1 MFEYGKN
8 MDSLKINVGPLD
20 SSTSVYSNVV
30 KDLNKFNDMWRQ
42 GIHPKIIWDLRFINS
57 GKVNIAA
64 ISFFLALAHRVY
76 SFTGLKQEIYIDW
89 DQRLFGFLTDIG
101 FFEIADEYDLFEWPY
116 EPGEGDSG
124 KLNPNTQ
131 LLSFDC
137 DNDLPNLENPEEVSF
152 WKKNKRERHRRS
164 ILDKCERLFYV
175 KDINQA
181 ELPLVISRT
190 CSELVINS
198 LLWGG
203 ASSFVGLQR
212 TSNYIFINVS
222 DIGKGFRHSL
232 NSKYSVN
239 LNDDIH
245 AIALGSVINKNDFG
259 LKRAIDTVIDL
270 GGSVNILSNGGEV
283 LWCDDLWYSFKNN
296 FNPREINNIGHILP
310 EPIKKSS
317 SIDKAS
323 GYIRSWSN
331 SIRGTRI
338 EFVIPVVN
346 GV

>member
-1 MFEYGKN
+1 

-20 SSTSVYSNVV
+20 SSSSVYSYVV

-42 GIHPKIIWDLRFINS
+42 GIHPKIIWDLRFINT
-57 GKVNIAA
+57 GKVNVAA
-64 ISFFLALAHRVY
+64 VSFFLALAHRVY

-101 FFEIADEYDLFEWPY
+101 FFEIAYDYDLFEWLY

-124 KLNPNTQ
+124 KLNPNTK

-137 DNDLPNLENPEEVSF
+137 DNDLPNIENVEQVTY
-152 WKKNKRERHRRS
+152 WKKNKRERHRRT
-164 ILDKCERLFYV
+164 ILDKCESLFYV

-181 ELPLVISRT
+181 ELPIVISRT

-212 TSNYIFINVS
+212 TRKYIFINVS
-222 DIGKGFRHSL
+222 DVGKGFRYSL
-232 NSKYSVN
+232 NSKNDFNIS
-239 LNDDIH
+239 DDIH
-245 AIALGSVINKNDFG
+245 AIALGSVINENDFG
-259 LKRAIDTVIDL
+259 LKRAIDTVIEL

-283 LWCDDLWYSFKNN
+283 LWCEDLWFLFKSK
-296 FNPREINNIGHILP
+296 FDIKRINDFENILP
-310 EPIKKSS
+310 KPIHKSTEK
-317 SIDKAS
+317 DKIS
-323 GYIRSWSN
+323 GYVRNWSN

-338 EFVIPVVN
+338 EFVIPVEN
-346 GV
+346 GVL